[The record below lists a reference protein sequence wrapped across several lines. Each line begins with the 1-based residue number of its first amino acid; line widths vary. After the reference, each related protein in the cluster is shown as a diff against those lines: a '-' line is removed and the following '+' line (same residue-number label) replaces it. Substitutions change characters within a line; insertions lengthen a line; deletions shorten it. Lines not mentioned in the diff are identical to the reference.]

1 MALLTSKEIKQL
13 EPLLADL
20 EREEPILSAW
30 RFHLRKGEKFRRRVA
45 DCKDFI
51 KSNYFGLKQ
60 ITIPKKSQPI
70 FLMTA
75 NTPSG
80 SGTLLPI
87 IEKLK
92 KDGQNPFLVVNK
104 KKTGSKS
111 ANILE
116 INEWIFSSLRFVE
129 IKKLKEKAKQLV
141 EEIKR
146 RVPNYISL
154 NEYSLFEG
162 LAAKAVSEKMITDGF
177 TIVSD
182 SDKEFF
188 RKGIFVG
195 VTGKKVN
202 TIVLQHGFFDR
213 LLFPIH
219 ANYHIDWGPYFS
231 QKALNFGHPPERSVS
246 LGCPRFDRIEE
257 IKKEAKDP
265 NYFKKYG
272 IEKGPVVVALSGVHI
287 YEEFP
292 QSIEK
297 FFESIK
303 TLLESDIAVVIK
315 KHPAEVDKNIYKKV
329 LGKELLRKVHFAF
342 SDEDFHQLLFNSDFV
357 YTNASAGSIE
367 AMLLGVPVLWQEGA
381 EENPFPD
388 IPLMGGGVYVNSS
401 TIANVVKEIGIGG
414 SEKEEVILKQEN
426 FLSQAIVN
434 KGRATST
441 VVDFVLTCMKKRG

>member
-30 RFHLRKGEKFRRRVA
+30 RFHLRKGEKFRRIAA

-51 KSNYFGLKQ
+51 KSNYFGLKK
-60 ITIPKKSQPI
+60 ITIPKEGQPI
-70 FLMTA
+70 FLMTV

-80 SGTLLPI
+80 AGTLLPI
-87 IEKLK
+87 IEKLNEV
-92 KDGQNPFLVVNK
+92 GQNPFLVVNK

-116 INEWIFSSLRFVE
+116 INELIFSSLRFVE
-129 IKKLKEKAKQLV
+129 IKKLKEKAKELV
-141 EEIKR
+141 EEINR
-146 RVPNYISL
+146 RVPDCLSL
-154 NEYSLFEG
+154 NKYSLFQG

-188 RKGIFVG
+188 RKGVFIG

-202 TIVLQHGFFDR
+202 TMVLQHGFFDR

-231 QKALNFGHPPERSVS
+231 QKALNFGHPLERSVS
-246 LGCPRFDRIEE
+246 LGCPRFDRIKE
-257 IKKEAKDP
+257 IKKETKDP

-272 IEKGPVVVALSGVHI
+272 IDKRPVVVALSGVHI

-297 FFESIK
+297 FFESIISLIK
-303 TLLESDIAVVIK
+303 NNIAVVIK
-315 KHPAEVDKNIYKKV
+315 RHPAEVDFKIYEKF
-329 LGKELLRKVHFAF
+329 LGKKLLQKVHFSF
-342 SDEDFHQLLFNSDFV
+342 KDEDFHKLLYNSDFIF
-357 YTNASAGSIE
+357 TNASAASME
-367 AMLLGVPVLWQEGA
+367 AMLLGVPVLWQNGA

-388 IPLMGGGVYVNSS
+388 IPLMGGGVYVNSA
-401 TIANVVKEIGIGG
+401 TIANVVKEIGTDG
-414 SEKEEVILKQEN
+414 SEREEVILKQEN

-434 KGRATST
+434 RGKATEA
-441 VVDFVLTCMKKRG
+441 VVDFILTSIRERE